1 MEEKISIESLK
12 VVMRSE
18 EEYALIDVR
27 EPMEYDRK
35 HVFRANNLQRSLL
48 EFRISEL
55 VPLRHTKIILCDD
68 NGQRAFLSA
77 ETLEKNGFSNV
88 ACIDGGI
95 NAWEKAGN
103 IVVKGTNVHS
113 KAFGEKVAKD
123 YKVPQITPED
133 LKAWREKGE
142 DVIVIEVRPHGEV
155 ERTGSIPGAI
165 NIPGVELP
173 IRVFDYSA
181 SHKRIVVTCAG
192 RTRGI
197 MAAQTLRLM
206 GIRDVYDLKGGTMAW
221 ILAGLKLDKEIL
233 RGSAPS
239 EKSIRKAESFAKKL
253 AMEGNIHLLTC
264 EGLRALLDKA
274 QKETVYLLDVRSVE
288 EYSAGH
294 LPNSIPAPGGQAI
307 QIADSFVAVRNGNI
321 VFISEENARAIV
333 TAFWYKQMGYPK
345 VFVLDGGVNAWSG
358 AGMKI
363 EVERR
368 RLAPLGIEEATKRVR
383 KIGAAN
389 LKKKLEENKNIAVV
403 DVDLSRYFEQGHVP
417 GAHWISRGWLEFRIK
432 GLIPNEKAPVVVTC
446 QNSLNSTLAGKTLM
460 AMGYTDI
467 SVLEGGTAAWKSAG
481 FFLEKGLT
489 GIEGKP
495 DDIWIPPYERGRA
508 EMLEYLDWEEKL
520 IEMGGKLK

>member
-1 MEEKISIESLK
+1 MAAKISIEALK
-12 VVMRSE
+12 ELMRSD

-27 EPMEYDRK
+27 EPMEYDRG
-35 HVFRANNLQRSLL
+35 HIFRTNNLQRSLL

-55 VPLRHTKIILCDD
+55 VSVRHTRVILCDD
-68 NGQRAFLSA
+68 NGQRAVLA
-77 ETLEKNGFSNV
+77 ADTLEKNGFSNV
-88 ACIDGGI
+88 TYLDGGI

-103 IVVKGTNVHS
+103 LVVKGTNVPS
-113 KAFGEKVAKD
+113 KAFGEQVAND
-123 YKVPQITPED
+123 YKVPQIPPEN
-133 LKAWREKGE
+133 LKAWRDKGE
-142 DVIVIEVRPHGEV
+142 DIVVIEVRPHEEV

-173 IRVFDYSA
+173 IRIFDYSA
-181 SHKRIVVTCAG
+181 SRKRIVVTCAG

-206 GIRDVYDLKGGTMAW
+206 GVTDVYDLKGGTMAW
-221 ILAGLKLDKEIL
+221 VLAGLNLDKEIP

-239 EKSIRKAESFAKKL
+239 EKSIREAESFGKKL
-253 AMEGNIHLLTC
+253 AKEGNIRLLSC
-264 EGLRALLDKA
+264 EELKALLDKA
-274 QKETVYLLDVRSVE
+274 QKETVYLLDVRSAE
-288 EYSAGH
+288 EYAAGH

-321 VFISEENARAIV
+321 VFISGENARAIV

-345 VFVLDGGVNAWSG
+345 VFVLDGGVNAWAG
-358 AGMKI
+358 AGMQLETK
-363 EVERR
+363 RR
-368 RLAPLGIEEATKRVR
+368 RLAPLGMEEATKRVV
-383 KIGAAN
+383 KTDAAN
-389 LKKKLEENKNIAVV
+389 LKKKLEGDKNIAVV

-446 QNSLNSTLAGKTLM
+446 HNGLNSTLGGSTLM
-460 AMGYTDI
+460 DMGYTDV

-481 FFLEKGLT
+481 FLLEKGLT
-489 GIEGKP
+489 GIEGRP

-508 EMLEYLDWEEKL
+508 EMQEYLDWEEKL
-520 IEMGGKLK
+520 IEMGGKLV